1 MAARRCGKVFMKTP
15 DKQATQTKKSSR
27 TRQAKI
33 EAKETKEQ
41 EDEPLSDRER
51 QELMVQWA
59 VNGFK
64 PSGPKGFAPTEG
76 TVQVRIKQTETWIM
90 QGSLDTYTH
99 FSDSS
104 ESVYFSLLFI
114 AISFLCVVLSNET
127 NLISK
132 SHKAGFKLSAVTSNK
147 PQTHFF
153 KRRPA

>member
-41 EDEPLSDRER
+41 EDDPLTDRER

-64 PSGPKGFAPTEG
+64 PSGPKGFAQTEG
-76 TVQVRIKQTETWIM
+76 TLQVRIKQTVEIWIM

-99 FSDSS
+99 FLDSS
-104 ESVYFSLLFI
+104 ESVYFSIVIHCLKF
-114 AISFLCVVLSNET
+114 ALCG
-127 NLISK
+127 IIK
-132 SHKAGFKLSAVTSNK
+132 
-147 PQTHFF
+147 
-153 KRRPA
+153 

>member
-1 MAARRCGKVFMKTP
+1 MKTP

-27 TRQAKI
+27 TRQTKIDAKQTN
-33 EAKETKEQ
+33 EK

-76 TVQVRIKQTETWIM
+76 TVQVRIKQTIETKLRCC
-90 QGSLDTYTH
+90 SLNTYTQFF

-104 ESVYFSLLFI
+104 KSIFLL
-114 AISFLCVVLSNET
+114 
-127 NLISK
+127 
-132 SHKAGFKLSAVTSNK
+132 
-147 PQTHFF
+147 
-153 KRRPA
+153 